1 MPLAQID
8 FVSPPELIGITTSFF
23 GGQIDLDPASSEVA
37 NTLISADKFFTQ
49 KDDGIRQTWRAKS
62 LYLYPPRDFLNNDEQ
77 PKDPYIFKK
86 RKRFQRSA
94 QRVWLETCLRK
105 YRKNE
110 FDEAIVFLTSSEVA
124 LLTTQKIGLD
134 LPLCVA
140 KERPQLLID
149 APGLPKLGRTRC
161 FGFVYYF
168 PSSKNT
174 EKRIGEFIELYSSF
188 GRVFC

>member
-49 KDDGIRQTWRAKS
+49 NDDGIKQTWKAKS

-134 LPLCVA
+134 LPLCIA
-140 KERPQLLID
+140 KERPELLID

-168 PSSKNT
+168 PSSNNT
-174 EKRIGEFIELYSSF
+174 EKRIGEFIDLYSSF